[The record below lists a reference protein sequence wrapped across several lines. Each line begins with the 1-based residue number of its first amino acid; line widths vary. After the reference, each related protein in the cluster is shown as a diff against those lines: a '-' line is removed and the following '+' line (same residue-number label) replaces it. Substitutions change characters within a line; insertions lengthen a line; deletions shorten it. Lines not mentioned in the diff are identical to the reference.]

1 MNVLVIGGTQF
12 NGLALVNELA
22 RTGHRVT
29 VINRGQTQ
37 ATLPHGVERLQA
49 DRTQPESLRAA
60 LSGRDWDAVYDIS
73 GYRPEDVA
81 LMIEILA
88 GRTGHYIFASSTVIY
103 AAAQNLPITEGHAVE
118 RGPAQNEYGL
128 NKLLC
133 EDLLIEAWRQR
144 GFPASIAALSMVFGP
159 NNIVPDREQRMFIRL
174 QKGRK
179 VLIPGSGSTLGQVG
193 YVEDQA
199 RALRMMMQKPA
210 TFGKRYNL
218 TGGDYFSDQ
227 GYVDTLADVMGV
239 GAQNVDRMSIPAQ
252 IMDGIYSGEI
262 ALGEVAMTVHADTRT
277 RQDTRKQSL
286 FQVNC
291 IIQRLAPN
299 IHFWDRSVLFSIE
312 RLKEDTGWRPE
323 FTFQAAAERTW
334 EWMLRSGRDQS
345 LEFDFGFEDR
355 LIAQIQRLS

>member
-1 MNVLVIGGTQF
+1 TL
-12 NGLALVNELA
+12 
-22 RTGHRVT
+22 
-29 VINRGQTQ
+29 INRGQTE
-37 ATLPHGVERLQA
+37 ATLPHGVERLYG
-49 DRTQPESLRAA
+49 DRTKPESLRAA

-81 LMIEILA
+81 LMIDILT

-103 AAAQNLPITEGHAVE
+103 AATQNLPITEGHPVE
-118 RGPAQNEYGL
+118 RGQAQNEYGL

-159 NNIVPDREQRMFIRL
+159 NNIVPDREQRMFMRL
-174 QKGRK
+174 QEGRK
-179 VLIPGSGSTLGQVG
+179 VLIPGNGATLGQVG

-227 GYVDTLADVMGV
+227 GYVDTLADVMGI
-239 GAQNVDRMSIPAQ
+239 GAHNVDQISIPAQ
-252 IMDGIYSGEI
+252 VMDGIYSGEI
-262 ALGEVAMTVHADTRT
+262 ALGDVDMMVHADTRT

-286 FQVNC
+286 FQINC

-299 IHFWDRSVLFSIE
+299 IHSWDRSVLFSIE

-323 FTFQAAAERTW
+323 FTFQAAVEHTW
-334 EWMLRSGRDQS
+334 EWMLRTGRDQS
-345 LEFDFGFEDR
+345 LVFDFGFEDQ
-355 LIAQIQRLS
+355 LIDQIRQIS